1 MSNLLQIGIS
11 GLKASQAALT
21 VTGHNITNAST
32 EGYSRQVLK
41 QSANTPHGSAGYW
54 VGSGVN
60 VDTVSR
66 VYDKF
71 LNTQLWKDTSVYN
84 HFDVLA
90 TSAGQID
97 SLLADSGT
105 GIQPGL
111 EKMFGALQVVA
122 DNPASLAAREVLIS
136 ESQGLIDRFSL
147 IDERLKT
154 QTGMVNGQLKAMAEE
169 VTQIA
174 RAIAELNKE
183 IQMARGSAAGNEPN
197 DLFDRRDQLVKELSA
212 IVQVKVIEQ
221 GDGSWNISIGNGQPL
236 VTGIDYNAL
245 VAKDSSTDANRY
257 ELFVSTGRGDQMVS
271 SKMVGGKMGGT
282 LEYRE
287 TVLDPVRNELGRLAL
302 VITDTFNEQ
311 HKQGLDYDGRK
322 GVNYFT
328 DINDV
333 SKIYG
338 RVLGGIGNSNSPD
351 RLIAVNITDT
361 NKLTASDYRLEFP
374 GPNNFSYR
382 IIRESDGKEMSSG
395 ALDGSWPN
403 TIDVEGFEIR
413 VDAGTFKAGDTFTVT
428 PTRNGASE
436 MGMNVTRGEQVA
448 AASPVVSDS
457 SIGNRGNAKMSQ
469 PVMYNANTSYFSKE
483 GELSPPLIVVFTSP
497 TTYDVLDNSDPGN
510 PIPLFPPLMNQ
521 KFIPGVSNSVLPG
534 ATGKTAFSSY
544 GGFLSPNPTV
554 QLPPPAVQVTP
565 GNGFAAERFGII
577 HTDPVTGKV
586 TKQPLVS
593 TEANASAKEIA
604 AEINKRHGV
613 QASARTTLEISDFS
627 KDPSSFLEMGF
638 TLNGILLTDGGL
650 GYDQVKYD
658 PSYPEEVP
666 NPITPDFLAD
676 RINAN
681 FEFQNMGIV
690 AKSDGEKL
698 TIIALDGEDLT
709 LELTGDDTNSFAIG
723 NGQEVE
729 LKQTGQAPFVPLNE
743 IDGYDFRK
751 GGPYTYEFDIPGQGS
766 FSIELKESYA
776 NGDDLIAG
784 INAKLEEAGFVF
796 AGDLNVSISDRGAI
810 SFQPK
815 VGMNAP
821 GINGSTKM
829 TMGGELKVVAEP
841 GYSLEIQP
849 PGNNLFP
856 TNPVHE
862 TVDFGFE
869 VTIDGVPEVGD
880 SFTIGYNT
888 NGTSDSRNASMLAA
902 LQDKNTL
909 NDNASYS
916 DTYGIMVER
925 VGSITSRA
933 QINRNSAEIL
943 LQHSEGAVSSL
954 SGVSLDEEAGALIR
968 FELAYNAS
976 AQVIQVARS
985 IFDTL
990 ISTFR

>member
-1 MSNLLQIGIS
+1 MANILQIGIS
-11 GLKASQAALT
+11 GLQASQAALT
-21 VTGHNITNAST
+21 VTGHNITNANT

-41 QSANTPHGSAGYW
+41 QGTNTPQGGPGYW
-54 VGSGVN
+54 VGSGVSVN
-60 VDTVSR
+60 SVSR
-66 VYDKF
+66 VYDQY
-71 LNTQLWKDTSVYN
+71 LSTQLWKDTSVYN
-84 HFDVLA
+84 HYNVLA
-90 TSAGQID
+90 TNAGQID
-97 SLLADSGT
+97 SLLANPGT

-136 ESQGLIDRFSL
+136 ESEGLVERFSL

-154 QTGMVNGQLKAMAEE
+154 QTHMVNGQLKSMAEE

-174 RAIAELNKE
+174 QSIAELNKE
-183 IQMARGSAAGNEPN
+183 IQSARGSASGQEPN
-197 DLFDRRDQLVKELSA
+197 DLFDRRDQLVKDLSA
-212 IVQVKVIEQ
+212 IVQVKVVEQ
-221 GDGSWNISIGNGQPL
+221 SDSSWNISIGNGQPL
-236 VTGIDYNAL
+236 VTGIEYNKL
-245 VAKDSSTDANRY
+245 VAKDSTSDANRY
-257 ELFVSTGRGDQMVS
+257 ELFVRTGRGDQMVS
-271 SKMVGGKMGGT
+271 SKMVGGKLGGT
-282 LEYRE
+282 LEYRN

-311 HKQGLDYDGRK
+311 HKQGIDYDGRK
-322 GVNYFT
+322 GVNFFT
-328 DINDV
+328 DINDP

-338 RVLGGIGNSNSPD
+338 RILGDLGNSPSKD

-374 GPNNFSYR
+374 GPNDFSYR

-395 ALDGSWPN
+395 ALDGKWPN
-403 TIDVEGFEIR
+403 TIQVEGFELR
-413 VDAGTFKAGDTFTVT
+413 VDAGTFKAGDKFTIT

-436 MGMNVTRGEQVA
+436 MGMNVTRGEQIA

-457 SIGNRGNAKMSQ
+457 SIGNRGNAKISQ
-469 PVMYNANTSYFSKE
+469 PNVYDTSTSYFSKE
-483 GELSPPLIVVFTSP
+483 GQLSPPLIVVFTSP

-521 KFIPGVSNSVLPG
+521 KFIPGVSNNILPG
-534 ATGKTAFSSY
+534 KTGKTAFTSY

-554 QLPPPAVQVTP
+554 QLPPPAAQVTP
-565 GNGFAAERFGII
+565 GNGFAAERFSIT
-577 HTDPVTGKV
+577 HTDPVTGKTTTQSV
-586 TKQPLVS
+586 VHTQ
-593 TEANASAKEIA
+593 ANASAKEIA
-604 AEINKRHGV
+604 AEINKRDGV
-613 QASARTTLEISDFS
+613 QASARTTLEISDFT
-627 KDPSSFLEMGF
+627 KDANSFMETGF
-638 TLNGILLTDGGL
+638 SLNGVVLTDTL

-681 FEFQNMGIV
+681 VELQGQGIV
-690 AKSDGEKL
+690 AKSDGHKL
-698 TIIALDGEDLT
+698 TITSLDGEDLSI
-709 LELTGDDTNSFAIG
+709 ELTGDPGDGFAIG
-723 NGQEVE
+723 NGQDVE
-729 LKQTGQAPFVPLNE
+729 LKATGQVPSIPLNSV
-743 IDGYDFRK
+743 DGYDFRK
-751 GGPYTYEFDIPGQGS
+751 GGPYVFEFDIPGQGT
-766 FSIELKESYA
+766 FSIEMKENYA
-776 NGDDLIAG
+776 DGNAMIAG
-784 INAKLEEAGFVF
+784 ITEKLEQAGFVF
-796 AGDLNVSISDRGAI
+796 AGDLNVSINERGGI

-829 TMGGELKVVAEP
+829 TMGGQLKVVADP
-841 GYSLEIQP
+841 GYSLEITP

-862 TVDFGFE
+862 SVDFGFE
-869 VTIDGVPEVGD
+869 MTIDGVPQAGD
-880 SFTIGYNT
+880 SFTIGYND
-888 NGTSDSRNASMLAA
+888 NGTSDSRNAAMLAA

-925 VGSITSRA
+925 VGSMTSKA
-933 QINRNSAEIL
+933 QINRTSAEIL
-943 LQHSEGAVSSL
+943 LQHSESAVSSL
-954 SGVSLDEEAGALIR
+954 SGVNLDEEAGALIR

-990 ISTFR
+990 IATFR